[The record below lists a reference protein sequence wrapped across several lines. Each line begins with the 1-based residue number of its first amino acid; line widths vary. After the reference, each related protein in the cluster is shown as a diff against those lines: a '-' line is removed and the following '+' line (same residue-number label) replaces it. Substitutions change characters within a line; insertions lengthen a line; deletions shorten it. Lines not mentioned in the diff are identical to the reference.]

1 MLQPGESATVNIVLT
16 WINGKNNMG
25 EKINWAE
32 ISKDENEYN
41 SPDIDSTPGN
51 KVKGE
56 DDIDQAPVLLAPATG
71 SSQTYAILVLGCTSI
86 LAGGIFLIKKYVI

>member
-1 MLQPGESATVNIVLT
+1 MA
-16 WINGKNNMG
+16 KNNMG
-25 EKINWAE
+25 EKVNWAE